1 MYSDKNDLNQF
12 AHLTDDNGRRMISWK
27 EVIELLGNEQEW
39 AELIGITNINES
51 FSLQFDDKSLQSF
64 YKRIMERKICMIESG
79 DKPSEEEKKFDEDI
93 DKLIGI
99 NEF

>member
-1 MYSDKNDLNQF
+1 
-12 AHLTDDNGRRMISWK
+12 
-27 EVIELLGNEQEW
+27 
-39 AELIGITNINES
+39 
-51 FSLQFDDKSLQSF
+51 
-64 YKRIMERKICMIESG
+64 MERKICMIESG